1 MCRWVVW
8 IDRWPASNW
17 KSRNDPPALCTS
29 RAARVLNVRRQ
40 NADIEQWKISVTR
53 TGDRTARPGPPRPS
67 SHRDPWAIEVGSL
80 RGFPRSAKAL
90 ITQKIY
96 PGLERWPHL
105 VAARIIKKKS
115 CRRSWRPL
123 VENGHEFAFG
133 KVRCDEA
140 GRALYEPN
148 AFDSG
153 TACDRH

>member
-1 MCRWVVW
+1 M
-8 IDRWPASNW
+8 
-17 KSRNDPPALCTS
+17 KSTRLRIWGPG
-29 RAARVLNVRRQ
+29 VR
-40 NADIEQWKISVTR
+40 IS
-53 TGDRTARPGPPRPS
+53 PGAP
-67 SHRDPWAIEVGSL
+67 IGSL
-80 RGFPRSAKAL
+80 RSAKAL

-96 PGLERWPHL
+96 QGLERWPHL

-123 VENGHEFAFG
+123 VENGHESAFG